1 MATPKKVLS
10 VAMTLALAMAILIAG
25 SCAVDAA
32 APPIGPTAP
41 QSTTIP
47 YAGLLNNAAG
57 QPVADGIYAF
67 TFSLYDA
74 PDGGNLLWTGV
85 QTDVTV
91 QNGSFSAALGGES
104 GLPAAVLDRKEC
116 WLAVSVRGPSE
127 TGFTLLEPRQRLQ
140 TDGPTAVDALTCPHN
155 HFTDYWYGSNS
166 GYGLEV
172 SNSGTGDGIR
182 VYSGATAY
190 NYAAVFAV
198 NTASTGYGT
207 GVYGAS
213 AKGVGVYATSTSG
226 DGLEATTAASGKS
239 AVYAHST
246 AGNGVYAVSGTGRGV
261 FAASTSGDGLEAA
274 STAAGK
280 SAVYAHSTDGNG
292 VVGRSTNGFGM
303 RAGGNDSDISDQL
316 GDLYLE
322 GGYGELLAGGH
333 LDLASN
339 NYIWFDLDQ
348 DNNGNVALEVYN
360 GTDNMVFSVGE
371 NGNTWASGTKSALVQ
386 TADYGPRLLY
396 SLESPEVWFEEIG
409 AARLVKGTATVA
421 FDPIF
426 AETANLETGYHVFVT
441 PTCDEPAV
449 LFVSDKTAA
458 GFTVQGVTLD
468 NQPSSCAFDYRV
480 VAKRLG
486 YEDVRLA
493 PVDLDASGRSA
504 R

>member
-10 VAMTLALAMAILIAG
+10 GAMTLALAMAILIAG
-25 SCAVDAA
+25 SGAVDAA

-47 YAGLLNNAAG
+47 YAGQLNNAAG

-85 QTDVTV
+85 QTGVTV
-91 QNGSFSAALGGES
+91 QSGSFSASLGGQT

-116 WLAVSVRGPSE
+116 WLAVSVRGPGE
-127 TGFTLLEPRQRLQ
+127 TGFTLLEPRQLLQ
-140 TDGPTAVDALTCPHN
+140 TDGPAAVDALTCPHS

-166 GYGLEV
+166 SYGLEV
-172 SNSGTGDGIR
+172 NNSGTGDGIR
-182 VYSGATAY
+182 AYSNATAS

-198 NTASTGYGT
+198 NNATTGYGS
-207 GVYGAS
+207 GVYGYS
-213 AKGVGVYATSTSG
+213 NKGVGVYATSTSG
-226 DGLEATTAASGKS
+226 DGLEATAS
-239 AVYAHST
+239 
-246 AGNGVYAVSGTGRGV
+246 
-261 FAASTSGDGLEAA
+261 AS
-274 STAAGK
+274 GK

-322 GGYGELLAGGH
+322 GGYGELFAGGH

-360 GTDNMVFSVGE
+360 GTDGKVFSVDE
-371 NGNTWASGTKSALVQ
+371 NGNTWASGTKSAMVQ

-426 AETANLETGYHVFVT
+426 AETANLETGYHVFIT
-441 PTCDEPAV
+441 PTCGEPAV

-458 GFTVQGVTLD
+458 SFTVQGVTLD

-493 PVDLDASGRSA
+493 PVDLDASGRNA
-504 R
+504 K